1 MQQNEHNSDDTDTN
15 GHMAAVLGLIIGIVL
30 GSAILNF
37 VGNEMEGD
45 PAVGADAFSSA
56 RTGYRG

>member
-1 MQQNEHNSDDTDTN
+1 MQHNEHNSDDTENN
-15 GHMAAVLGLIIGIVL
+15 GHIAAVMGLIIGIVL

-45 PAVGADAFSSA
+45 PAAGAGAFTSA
-56 RTGYRG
+56 RTEYRG